1 MTKQEQV
8 QDAIARISIGQL
20 IDVIDAS
27 GCSTGVCIGDF
38 RDIGWSERV
47 ATRSSLY
54 YRWDGPSAIRVGGVI
69 IEPGSS
75 TEEVEMDWT

>member
-1 MTKQEQV
+1 MTKQEMFEAAV
-8 QDAIARISIGQL
+8 VRVSMGQL

-54 YRWDGPSAIRVGGVI
+54 YRWNGPSAIRVGGEI

-75 TEEVEMDWT
+75 TEEVEMDWS

>member
-1 MTKQEQV
+1 MTKVEQV
-8 QDAIARISIGQL
+8 QDAIARISMGQL

-27 GCSTGVCIGDF
+27 WTSSGICIGDF

>member
-8 QDAIARISIGQL
+8 QDAIARITNGEI

-27 GCSTGVCIGDF
+27 WSSTGVCIGDF

-47 ATRSSLY
+47 ATYDSLY
-54 YRWDGPSAIRVGGVI
+54 YRWKGPSAIRVGSKLVN
-69 IEPGSS
+69 PGGH
-75 TEEVEMDWT
+75 TEESDMDWT

>member
-1 MTKQEQV
+1 MTKKEQV

>member
-75 TEEVEMDWT
+75 TEEVEMDWS

>member
-1 MTKQEQV
+1 MTKVEQL
-8 QDAIARISIGQL
+8 QDAIARISMGQL

-27 GCSTGVCIGDF
+27 YTSTDVCIGDF

-47 ATRSSLY
+47 STRSSLY
-54 YRWDGPSAIRVGGVI
+54 YRWKGPSAIRVGGEI

-75 TEEVEMDWT
+75 TEETEMDWS

>member
-27 GCSTGVCIGDF
+27 WTSSGVCIGDF

-47 ATRSSLY
+47 ATYDSLY
-54 YRWDGPSAIRVGGVI
+54 YRWKGPNAIRVGGKI

-75 TEEVEMDWT
+75 TEETDMDWS

>member
-27 GCSTGVCIGDF
+27 WTSSGICIGDF

-47 ATRSSLY
+47 ATYDSLY
-54 YRWDGPSAIRVGGVI
+54 YRWNGPSAIRVGGKI
-69 IEPGSS
+69 IEPGSH
-75 TEEVEMDWT
+75 TEETDMDWS

>member
-8 QDAIARISIGQL
+8 QDAIARISMGQL

>member
-1 MTKQEQV
+1 MIKQEQV

-75 TEEVEMDWT
+75 TEEVEMDWS

>member
-8 QDAIARISIGQL
+8 QDAIARISMGQL

-27 GCSTGVCIGDF
+27 WTSSGVCIGDF

-47 ATRSSLY
+47 ATSYSLY
-54 YRWDGPSAIRVGGVI
+54 YRWKGPSAIRVGGDIV
-69 IEPGSS
+69 EPGSS
-75 TEEVEMDWT
+75 TVETEMDWT

>member
-8 QDAIARISIGQL
+8 QDAIARISMGQL

-75 TEEVEMDWT
+75 TEEVEMDWS

>member
-8 QDAIARISIGQL
+8 QDAIARISMGQI

-27 GCSTGVCIGDF
+27 YTSSGICIGDF
-38 RDIGWSERV
+38 RYIGWSERV

-54 YRWDGPSAIRVGGVI
+54 YRWDGPSAIRVDGVI

>member
-1 MTKQEQV
+1 MTKVEQV
-8 QDAIARISIGQL
+8 QDAIARISMGQL

-27 GCSTGVCIGDF
+27 YTSSGICIGDF
-38 RDIGWSERV
+38 RYLGWSERV

-54 YRWDGPSAIRVGGVI
+54 YNWNGPSAIRIRGKI

-75 TEEVEMDWT
+75 TEETDMDWT

>member
-1 MTKQEQV
+1 MTKVEQV
-8 QDAIARISIGQL
+8 QDAIARISMGQL

-27 GCSTGVCIGDF
+27 YTSSGICIGDF

-54 YRWDGPSAIRVGGVI
+54 YRWNGPSAIRVSGEI

-75 TEEVEMDWT
+75 TEETEMDWS